1 MSTWL
6 WILVGFGAYVVFA
19 GGVLGLLRI
28 AKDSDQFAERQ
39 VARAIPRWAAGPR
52 LHSRAIRR
60 GVEASSHWLARRTA
74 DAQTVLGVERIAV
87 LLRDTTDI
95 STWVVEACGG
105 VTGLCGATL
114 VGDRPSPVAL
124 LTDEGEEERGAW
136 RTLSTPIV
144 VDGVVVGEISAAT
157 RRARGFGS
165 ADRDLL
171 DRFAALLAGRV
182 PTLSP
187 SVGGAAG
194 SDDVDVA

>member
-1 MSTWL
+1 
-6 WILVGFGAYVVFA
+6 
-19 GGVLGLLRI
+19 
-28 AKDSDQFAERQ
+28 
-39 VARAIPRWAAGPR
+39 
-52 LHSRAIRR
+52 
-60 GVEASSHWLARRTA
+60 
-74 DAQTVLGVERIAV
+74 
-87 LLRDTTDI
+87 
-95 STWVVEACGG
+95 
-105 VTGLCGATL
+105 L